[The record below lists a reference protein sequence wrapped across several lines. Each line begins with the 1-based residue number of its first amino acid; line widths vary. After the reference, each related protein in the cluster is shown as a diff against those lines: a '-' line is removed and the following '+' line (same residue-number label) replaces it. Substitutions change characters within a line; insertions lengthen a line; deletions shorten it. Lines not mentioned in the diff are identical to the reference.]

1 MSSISQSCTGL
12 LQLASGSCRRTLSHD
27 SQLSLSQTQWSYGSV
42 LVCAKVNS
50 TLFARRIT
58 SISKA
63 QCATLSSDRV
73 ELESFWFSVVQCMW
87 LWYDRN
93 CICSCKSWIV
103 DILKGTDWLLLFS
116 TQLCCAM
123 LELYS
128 WILPSSWQVSLLCT
142 SSIVSEV
149 LRWIMKGIALGN
161 PTY

>member
-1 MSSISQSCTGL
+1 MGSISQSCTGL

-63 QCATLSSDRV
+63 QCATLCSDRV

-87 LWYDRN
+87 VWYDRN

-103 DILKGTDWLLLFS
+103 DILKGTDWLLLFFYS
-116 TQLCCAM
+116 VMLYDAWTLQLNTPIFVTGKFVM
-123 LELYS
+123 HLFYS
-128 WILPSSWQVSLLCT
+128 
-142 SSIVSEV
+142 
-149 LRWIMKGIALGN
+149 
-161 PTY
+161 